1 MSGIVVR
8 ILVAVAAAR
17 GLNSA
22 ARNIN
27 GSLSGRRE
35 TGTDAC
41 AVAYLCHPE
50 IFVEKQCHVD
60 IELEG
65 SLTAGTTVCDPGNYE
80 GKEKNATVLYG
91 VDREKFAE
99 LFIEAMSKLDK

>member
-1 MSGIVVR
+1 
-8 ILVAVAAAR
+8 
-17 GLNSA
+17 
-22 ARNIN
+22 
-27 GSLSGRRE
+27 
-35 TGTDAC
+35 
-41 AVAYLCHPE
+41 
-50 IFVEKQCHVD
+50 VEKQCHVD